1 MEISMKKGSSLR
13 SLWFVVGLTL
23 LVVSTEMR
31 AVHCR
36 ALRSTTSTITTTGYQ
51 QVDGAQGSKGMASFV
66 VSSNNSS
73 RRPSL
78 RSFMFQL
85 ASGPSKRG
93 PGH

>member
-1 MEISMKKGSSLR
+1 MTKGSSLR
-13 SLWFVVGLTL
+13 SLWFVLGLLL

-36 ALRSTTSTITTTGYQ
+36 ALRSATSTTTAAIEYQ
-51 QVDGAQGSKGMASFV
+51 QVDGAQESKGMASFV

-73 RRPSL
+73 SRSSL
-78 RSFMFQL
+78 RSFMFKL

>member
-1 MEISMKKGSSLR
+1 MEISMTKGSSLR
-13 SLWFVVGLTL
+13 SLWFVLGLML

-36 ALRSTTSTITTTGYQ
+36 ALRSATSTTTATEYQ
-51 QVDGAQGSKGMASFV
+51 QVDGAQESKGVASFV

-73 RRPSL
+73 SRSSL
-78 RSFMFQL
+78 RSFMFKL